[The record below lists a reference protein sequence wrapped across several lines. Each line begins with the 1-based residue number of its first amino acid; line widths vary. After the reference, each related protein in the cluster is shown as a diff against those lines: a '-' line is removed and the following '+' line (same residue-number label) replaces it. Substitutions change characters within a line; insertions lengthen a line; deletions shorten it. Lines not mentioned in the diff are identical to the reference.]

1 MSKSMIA
8 AGVAATAI
16 SFQAA
21 AQCPDCEDL
30 TCNWF
35 ACGSQTHTAQ
45 STTKSYEVIE
55 SGSACPAGSPCR
67 RRPGSID
74 TTGGD
79 SGINLENSIV
89 PSSN

>member
-1 MSKSMIA
+1 MSKSLIA

-21 AQCPDCEDL
+21 AQCPDCENL
-30 TCNWF
+30 SCNWF
-35 ACGSQTHTAQ
+35 ACGCVRVVGTGC
-45 STTKSYEVIE
+45 STT
-55 SGSACPAGSPCR
+55 
-67 RRPGSID
+67 ID

-79 SGINLENSIV
+79 SGVNLENSLL